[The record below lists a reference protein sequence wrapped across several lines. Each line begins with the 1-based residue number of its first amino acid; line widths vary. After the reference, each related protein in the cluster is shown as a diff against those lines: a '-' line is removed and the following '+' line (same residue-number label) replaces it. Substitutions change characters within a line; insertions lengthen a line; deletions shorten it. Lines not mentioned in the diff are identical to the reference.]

1 MSETDERMLMV
12 RFKAQAL
19 PFLEG
24 FAYASKKALSAPE
37 RLTVGQACAVVR
49 MDGH

>member
-24 FAYASKKALSAPE
+24 FAYASKKALGAPE
-37 RLTVGQACAVVR
+37 RLAVGPACAVVS
-49 MDGH
+49 MGGH